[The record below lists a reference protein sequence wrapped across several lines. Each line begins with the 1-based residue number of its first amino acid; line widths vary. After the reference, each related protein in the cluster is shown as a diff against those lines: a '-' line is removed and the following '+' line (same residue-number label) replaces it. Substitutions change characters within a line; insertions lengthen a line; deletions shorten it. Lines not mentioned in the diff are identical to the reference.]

1 MERTSCQE
9 AVKIML
15 NTLKSGDPY
24 SISQLSRETG
34 LNRRTIKKSLDI
46 LTETQKQ
53 FLGKKL
59 DVTKLGQTVMIQLSE
74 KGGLLNLPEELQ
86 NLIIRTAYYPTP
98 SREEEILVY
107 LHREQAFSAENAQVL
122 ERTPLVQKLVK
133 QGQLLETA
141 KHAQYLSD
149 EGKTIAKGALKL
161 YPELESIA
169 IPFKTKTKLFPEI

>member
-34 LNRRTIKKSLDI
+34 LNRRTIKKSLEI

-59 DVTKLGQTVMIQLSE
+59 DVTRLGQTVMIQLSE

-107 LHREQAFSAENAQVL
+107 LYREQAFFPEKACKL
-122 ERTPLVQKLVK
+122 ERSPLVQKLIE
-133 QGQLLETA
+133 QGQLIETA
-141 KHAQYLSD
+141 KHKLYLSD
-149 EGKTIAKGALKL
+149 EGKIIAKGALKL
-161 YPELESIA
+161 YPELESIT
-169 IPFKTKTKLFPEI
+169 IPFENKTKLFPEI

>member
-9 AVKIML
+9 AVKVML
-15 NTLKSGDPY
+15 ATLKSGDPF

-46 LTETQKQ
+46 LTEAQKQ

-59 DVTKLGQTVMIQLSE
+59 DVIKLGQTVMIQLSE

-98 SREEEILVY
+98 SREEEVMVY
-107 LHREQAFSAENAQVL
+107 LYREQAFSPEKACKL
-122 ERTPLVQKLVK
+122 ERMPLMQKLIE
-133 QGQLLETA
+133 QGQIIETV
-141 KHAQYLSD
+141 KENVHAQYLSD
-149 EGKTIAKGALKL
+149 EGKIIAKGALKL
-161 YPELESIA
+161 YPEIESNI
-169 IPFKTKTKLFPEI
+169 ISV